1 MPNALMMRQMEWQT
15 EQKKTQAYDPRTHE
29 SGRLTAQK
37 MPLQRCL
44 FNHLLSPAATIIL
57 Q

>member
-37 MPLQRCL
+37 MPLQVVSSTTY
-44 FNHLLSPAATIIL
+44 FHLPPP
-57 Q
+57 